1 MAEGLFYTAGVSGGM
16 CVYVEKVEEGG
27 GSRVLTPPIL
37 VRSANLPAFTQS
49 AAGGAVQ
56 RVLTV

>member
-1 MAEGLFYTAGVSGGM
+1 MTEGLFYTAGVSGGM

-37 VRSANLPAFTQS
+37 
-49 AAGGAVQ
+49 AGI
-56 RVLTV
+56 